1 MGTRGVVCIALI
13 MSAAMVAAS
22 ARARPDSARLKAL
35 YEAHQWAELH
45 DLLEGEEGP
54 ALYRGAV
61 ANAFND
67 VPDAERLLRSVLLA
81 NPGSPDADDAHEL
94 LSQIYL
100 RTGRYRQLIE
110 HIDARLLAFPNNTRA
125 QGLRDEVAAFSGLPN
140 QSGGRPRPA
149 SLRHDGSIF
158 IPLSINGVPARYF
171 FDTGAWVSC
180 MTESEAS
187 RIGLRIRDTAGQLGT
202 STTAKTAFRTAVAP
216 EVKIGNLH
224 LTNVSFAVFPDTQEP
239 WSAIAL
245 GERGIIGMPILL
257 ALRTLRWTKDG
268 RVELSG
274 ASAPRRSRQSNLL
287 FEGNHLIVTAGFEGA
302 TIRATLDTGAET
314 TDIYGAFARQFPR
327 AIPRQALKDSTEVRG
342 IGHAESYDSVSVPE
356 LTFRLGG
363 VDTALRP
370 AHVILREMGPACCV
384 ANVGLDLLKQSH
396 AFTIDFAA
404 MRLTLEPGS

>member
-1 MGTRGVVCIALI
+1 MRTKAIGCIALV
-13 MSAAMVAAS
+13 MSVAMVAQS
-22 ARARPDSARLKAL
+22 ARARPDDTRLKAL

-45 DLLEGEEGP
+45 DLLGDEEGP

-67 VPDAERLLRSVLLA
+67 VPAAERLLRSVLLA
-81 NPGSPDADDAHEL
+81 NPSSPDADDAHEL

-110 HIDARLLAFPNNTRA
+110 HIDARLRAFPNNTRA
-125 QGLRDEVAAFSGLPN
+125 QGERNEVAAFRGLPD
-140 QSGGRPRPA
+140 QSGGRPRAA

-158 IPLSINGVPARYF
+158 VPLSINGARARYF

-202 STTAKTAFRTAVAP
+202 STTASTAFRTAVAP
-216 EVKIGNLH
+216 DVTIGNLH
-224 LTNVSFAVFPDTQEP
+224 LKNVSFAVFPDTQEP
-239 WSAIAL
+239 WSSLAP

-268 RVELSG
+268 HVELSG
-274 ASAPRRSRQSNLL
+274 ASAPRRLRPSNLL
-287 FEGNHLIVTAGFEGA
+287 FEGNHLIVTAGFEAA

-314 TDIYGAFARQFPR
+314 TDIYGAFAKQFPR
-327 AIPRQALKDSTEVRG
+327 VIPQQAGKESTEIRG
-342 IGHAESYDSVSVPE
+342 VGHAESYDSVSVPE

-384 ANVGLDLLKQSH
+384 ANFGLDLLKQSR

-404 MRLTLEPGS
+404 MTLTLEPGS